1 MKSLPF
7 FSLSFCLTLSA
18 SLGSGCSHAAGTP
31 TSPTVTT
38 TKVTTTKVTTTK
50 VTTVERPGDK
60 YILPKGAGTKD
71 GSSWA
76 NALDAAALQQGW
88 DALSPGQTLWV
99 GSGTYSGGS
108 FSISKG
114 GTADKLKTLAGK
126 DTGGGLPV
134 FTSTFNK
141 NQPEKGGPFISASEG
156 ADYWSVQDIQL
167 QNYAFGIVSKEG
179 GHEGVRI
186 RNFDVTGCREGI
198 SLNGGGTAQNPEIAS
213 HDWEIRDCD
222 FVNYTKRGIRLRNG
236 NYDFKITNCVA
247 NAGGREWATE
257 PFHMSFSIEGEYS
270 RDKANPG
277 AHDHDITFTNCVA
290 LNNYH
295 NYGTK
300 YWNADGFCAE
310 RGVKGLRFVNC
321 MAFDNTDGGWDL
333 KAEDVMFENCVSMGN
348 KRNFRLWGSTNTMT
362 NCLIASSVW
371 PGGSGG
377 HTGLW

>member
-222 FVNYTKRGIRLRNG
+222 FVNN
-236 NYDFKITNCVA
+236 
-247 NAGGREWATE
+247 
-257 PFHMSFSIEGEYS
+257 
-270 RDKANPG
+270 
-277 AHDHDITFTNCVA
+277 
-290 LNNYH
+290 
-295 NYGTK
+295 
-300 YWNADGFCAE
+300 
-310 RGVKGLRFVNC
+310 
-321 MAFDNTDGGWDL
+321 
-333 KAEDVMFENCVSMGN
+333 
-348 KRNFRLWGSTNTMT
+348 
-362 NCLIASSVW
+362 
-371 PGGSGG
+371 
-377 HTGLW
+377 